1 MAELAGLVVGVT
13 SIFSSAV
20 FALERINAIPESDQ
34 NGVNLTTLKLQM
46 LLLEHNAAAN
56 TLQYLLTTD
65 IKNRL
70 SQADLARIDILC
82 KSSLVLSST
91 IFAEIKKADWKRK
104 PNTSLA
110 GSLIK
115 YTADLTRHIKDE
127 CKRLED
133 TLQDYAFDGVLRE
146 SLAYSRADAGGAE
159 ANDPHQEISME
170 EQQPSSTTSIQSE
183 SSEEHIATPS
193 SSGSAEVL
201 SITTSFAADVDGLSK
216 DRHADKV
223 KKEVHLTDDH
233 DECQMLSA
241 LLDTGA
247 NCNCISEAKFASLRL
262 GTATRRLSPPTKIR
276 AADGEITV
284 TLVVKGR
291 WRFPRKARVYT
302 HLFYVVP
309 NLAHDVVI
317 CRDVIF
323 DYGLLMDNPELCSL
337 GLPDEFKNLPEL
349 YVMSMKK
356 LSKDEAKKQDERTK
370 AKEKANKAQ
379 RDQEAKEA
387 REAAQK
393 RLAPLA
399 SSSNASSNAGN
410 PASSSG
416 SSNTSK

>member
-1 MAELAGLVVGVT
+1 
-13 SIFSSAV
+13 
-20 FALERINAIPESDQ
+20 
-34 NGVNLTTLKLQM
+34 
-46 LLLEHNAAAN
+46 
-56 TLQYLLTTD
+56 
-65 IKNRL
+65 
-70 SQADLARIDILC
+70 
-82 KSSLVLSST
+82 
-91 IFAEIKKADWKRK
+91 
-104 PNTSLA
+104 
-110 GSLIK
+110 
-115 YTADLTRHIKDE
+115 
-127 CKRLED
+127 
-133 TLQDYAFDGVLRE
+133 
-146 SLAYSRADAGGAE
+146 
-159 ANDPHQEISME
+159 ME

-356 LSKDEAKKQDERTK
+356 LSKGKIHESLRLSKARLTRAKTRRRSRMSEPRQRRRRTRHRGTRRPRRLEKPPRRGLHLSPRLPMCLPMPAIRQVAAGRPTRASEGWGNRRDLYERTRPGWFRHL
-370 AKEKANKAQ
+370 Q
-379 RDQEAKEA
+379 S
-387 REAAQK
+387 
-393 RLAPLA
+393 RLPR
-399 SSSNASSNAGN
+399 
-410 PASSSG
+410 
-416 SSNTSK
+416 